1 MHAVNFIPIIVL
13 LLQNVV
19 KMIHA
24 DCMLYKLSKIF
35 STLVSKTNPVHGL
48 QYYCMVLFN

>member
-1 MHAVNFIPIIVL
+1 MHDVNFIPIIVHVL

-24 DCMLYKLSKIF
+24 DCMLYKLSEIF
-35 STLVSKTNPVHGL
+35 NTLVSKANPVHGL
-48 QYYCMVLFN
+48 